1 MIITEKTKQVQF
13 KGNFNTIKVGIDEK
27 SISHFFRMISNLYQ
41 DPVMAVLREIG
52 ANCVDASKE
61 AGTEKLGWQL
71 HLPSRLDGNVRFVDN
86 GVGISHDQM
95 IRIYSIIGASSKR
108 EDNNLIGGFGVGK
121 WSLCAIVNNFQAIS
135 NYNGTKS
142 TYFICLQSNGLP
154 DIKVI
159 KQEQTNERNGFEV
172 KFMCPEK
179 YIGQFNDK
187 AAKAYRFFSTKP
199 DVFIDGAKK
208 TLNYVDRK
216 VIFSSKDTGVE
227 IFEGNGESIVEM
239 GGVGYRLPTESVLEN
254 KKFEKFSVLL
264 SNNIVIH
271 SPIGEYS
278 ITPSREAIQLDDL
291 TMTRLYTK
299 LEKFIDTFIPTLQ
312 AQLDSFTGNTFDAKK
327 KLRELRSN
335 FKFLPEKILL
345 NWHGKPL
352 TSSQID
358 VKTAKVKSVGNQ
370 AYYKKIISQDEVKS
384 IVVQENS
391 FIFLDDLGAGGVGRC
406 KHFVTEKKRDGQSRY
421 NSYIAYIVK
430 KSEKDKFIQETGWE
444 GEFDKT
450 SSLPIPPKNV
460 SLKLG
465 GISVSAGTLR
475 MRSES
480 NWGVMECLAPVDM
493 ASDKIKTAEQ
503 FVLFPSFANK
513 IADAGAKITDNF
525 IEAVT
530 KSYLKKTSA
539 LFLTQKEYDEFK
551 ETELDGKPILKIEEI
566 LKDQPFEDYLRTL
579 GSKIRFSEIE
589 EMARKEKGWSYE
601 FSSYISTIRSMYKNF
616 TSGHIVRSTWEI
628 IDGMIS
634 EQDTMTEDIRK
645 IISSFSPTLFKGVK
659 KDNFSKEIQQII
671 SNMRLMQST
680 YPLLDKCCE
689 TYRPEP
695 VVPHIVKY
703 IQLMDADIKN

>member
-13 KGNFNTIKVGIDEK
+13 KGNFDTIKVGIDEK

-52 ANCVDASKE
+52 ANCVDAAKE

-71 HLPSRLDGNVRFVDN
+71 HLPSRMDGNVRFVDN

-95 IRIYSIIGASSKR
+95 IRIYSVIGASSKR

-121 WSLCAIVNNFQAIS
+121 WSLCALVNNFQAVSI
-135 NYNGTKS
+135 YNGTRS

-179 YIGQFNDK
+179 YIAQFNEK

-199 DVFIDGAKK
+199 SVFTGGVKK
-208 TLNYVDRK
+208 ELVYGTRK
-216 VIFSSKDTGVE
+216 AIFSSKDTGVE
-227 IFEGNGESIVEM
+227 IFENHGEGVVEM
-239 GGVGYRLPTESVLEN
+239 GGVGYRLPVESILEN
-254 KKFEKFSVLL
+254 KKFQKFSSLL
-264 SNNIVIH
+264 SSHIVIH
-271 SPIGEYS
+271 APIGEYS

-299 LEKFIDTFIPTLQ
+299 LEKFVDTFVPTLQ

-327 KLRELRSN
+327 KLQEVRSN

-352 TSSQID
+352 TASQID

-370 AYYKKIISQDEVKS
+370 TYYKKIISQDEVKS

-391 FIFLDDLGAGGVGRC
+391 FIFLDDLGTGGVGRC
-406 KHFVTEKKRDGQSRY
+406 KHFITEKKKDGQSRY

-430 KSEKDKFIQETGWE
+430 KSEKDKFIKETGWI

-450 SSLPIPPKNV
+450 SSLPVPPKNLSV
-460 SLKLG
+460 KVG

-475 MRSES
+475 MRSEHS
-480 NWGVMECLAPVDM
+480 WGITECLTPIDI
-493 ASDKIKTAEQ
+493 ASDKIKKADQ
-503 FVLFPSFANK
+503 FILFPSFANK
-513 IADAGAKITDNF
+513 VVADGAKVTDSF
-525 IEAVT
+525 INALS
-530 KSYLKKTSA
+530 KFSGKKVSA
-539 LFLTQKEYDEFK
+539 LFLTKKEYDAFN
-551 ETELDGKPILKIEEI
+551 ETELDGKPIIKIEEI
-566 LKDQPFEDYLRTL
+566 LKDQSFADYLLALASKVRFDQIEDIART
-579 GSKIRFSEIE
+579 EN
-589 EMARKEKGWSYE
+589 GWDYQ
-601 FSSYISTIRSMYKNF
+601 FRAYLATIHAMRNKF
-616 TSGHIVRSTWEI
+616 PSGHIVQSTCEMVKAMTTE
-628 IDGMIS
+628 G
-634 EQDTMTEDIRK
+634 DTMTDDIRK
-645 IISSFSPTLFKGVK
+645 IVLSFSPSMFKTK
-659 KDNFSKEIQQII
+659 KESFSKEIVQII
-671 SNMRLMQST
+671 NNIKLMQKT
-680 YPLLDKCCE
+680 YPLLDKCCD
-689 TYRPEP
+689 TYRPDS

-703 IQLMDADIKN
+703 IKLMDADIKN